1 MNIQTSQIKT
11 INTMNIISNDNM
23 RGRTSGESYK
33 SIDVHRIKP

>member
-1 MNIQTSQIKT
+1 MNIQTSQI
-11 INTMNIISNDNM
+11 NMNIISNDNM